1 MKHPIDNAVKTNA
14 FVLDYISEFSIIN
27 KKKPKAIIIRK
38 SKISAITINN
48 LPERASMEYLQGSIQ
63 NRDSLNA
70 GTINGV
76 LCIYYLNEIGKNEI
90 KHKDVIQRLQKK
102 AMKIDK
108 LVIGGK
114 EILIHNNMVEWQ
126 PSLEIHYYLELKEKV
141 IINYEDR
148 TERSMPFSL
157 D

>member
-1 MKHPIDNAVKTNA
+1 
-14 FVLDYISEFSIIN
+14 
-27 KKKPKAIIIRK
+27 
-38 SKISAITINN
+38 
-48 LPERASMEYLQGSIQ
+48 MEYLQGSIQ